1 MARPRKS
8 ADDALSEPFSL
19 RMSVATRET
28 LAIKARACGVTDA
41 EFLRRY
47 IEGTPNVPR
56 PNSGSADPA
65 MIAAINNYAV
75 ALSRIG
81 NNVNQLAAATHMGR
95 DFVKYWREI
104 NDELSKD
111 REAARQAL
119 NDALEGYGS

>member
-1 MARPRKS
+1 MPRPKKS

-19 RMSVATRET
+19 RMSVNTREA
-28 LAIKARACGVTDA
+28 LATKARACGVTDA

-47 IEGTPNVPR
+47 IDGIPNVPR
-56 PNSGSADPA
+56 PASAAADPA
-65 MIAAINNYAV
+65 MIAALNNYAV
-75 ALSRIG
+75 ALSKIG

-104 NDELSKD
+104 NGELSAD

-119 NDALEGYGS
+119 NTALEAMDT